1 MRNLVCIKQVPETA
15 EVKIDPESHT
25 LMREGIAAIVNPLDS
40 YALEEGLR
48 LREKYGKKVTVLTMG
63 PPQAEQ
69 ALREA
74 IAMGVDEAILVT
86 DRVAAG
92 SDTLA
97 TSYTLGKAVEKHGP
111 FDLVICGKQAIDGD
125 TAQVGP
131 ELAEVLG
138 LPFVAY
144 VRKIEEVKDAILR
157 VQRLMEDGYEVIEAP
172 LPAVISVV
180 KEINEPRL
188 PSLRGMLR
196 AKKAEIVRED
206 AASLGADPG
215 RIGRE
220 GSPTRVIETFTPPRR
235 TQGKLLEGEPAE
247 QANALLEAF
256 GDLNIL

>member
-1 MRNLVCIKQVPETA
+1 MQILVCIKQVPETT
-15 EVKIDPESHT
+15 EVTIDPESHT
-25 LMREGIAAIVNPLDS
+25 LMREGIPAIVNPLDT

-48 LREKYGKKVTVLTMG
+48 LREKHEGKVTSLSMG

-74 IAMGVDEAILVT
+74 IAMGVDEGILVS
-86 DRVAAG
+86 DRAIAG

-97 TSYTLGKAVEKHGP
+97 TSRIVGKAAEKHGP
-111 FDLVICGKQAIDGD
+111 YDLIICGKQAIDGD

-138 LPFVAY
+138 IPFVAY
-144 VRKIEEVKDAILR
+144 VRKIEEVKEGSLR
-157 VQRLMEDGYEVIEAP
+157 VERLMEDGYEVVESP
-172 LPAVISVV
+172 LPALITVV

-206 AASLGADPG
+206 AASLGIEAG
-215 RIGRE
+215 RVGRE
-220 GSPTRVIETFTPPRR
+220 GSPTLVIRTFSPVARS
-235 TQGKLLEGEPAE
+235 QGQLLEGSPEE
-247 QANALLEAF
+247 QAGALLKAF
-256 GDLNIL
+256 ADLKIM